1 MIREP
6 SPPTDID
13 AQGAIA
19 PSHVAFID
27 VEASGLGPQSWPIEV
42 GWVFST
48 GDARSVL
55 IRPADNWSM
64 TAWEKSAEALHG
76 ITPPTLV
83 TSGREPLDV
92 ALILNAALGGAVV
105 YSDAP
110 DYDSFWLFR
119 LYDAAGVK
127 PNYRL
132 NDLGDLLRPL
142 WDRQPRELV
151 DLASEEAPHTH
162 RAAADVL
169 HLQTMYRLARARAA
183 ERLEDTAQ
191 SATPQSNTSP

>member
-6 SPPTDID
+6 SPPD
-13 AQGAIA
+13 GASSDEVIS

-27 VEASGLGPQSWPIEV
+27 VEASGLGPNSWPIEV
-42 GWVFST
+42 GWVFAT
-48 GDARSVL
+48 GEARAVL

-76 ITPPTLV
+76 ISPPTLV
-83 TSGREPLDV
+83 TSGRGALDV
-92 ALILNAALGGAVV
+92 ALILNAALGGAAV

-132 NDLGDLLRPL
+132 KDLGDLLRPL

-169 HLQTMYRLARARAA
+169 HLQVMYRLARARAEERAA
-183 ERLEDTAQ
+183 EDMKKL
-191 SATPQSNTSP
+191 